1 MLSIKEPVFRSIE
14 DSVRSIVPT
23 NLSLC
28 SDDAASILSVENSE
42 LCYAPFSFENELFT
56 SYVYKRNFRV
66 TRLHIKQ
73 VQRTPT
79 VEHPYAVVETDT
91 AQPCNVSEIIDL
103 YNSDGIIIHQTCDS
117 DSAHSIN
124 KMCDSASIG
133 HISANAE
140 PLENLHGHLSN
151 TQPVLENLTQKLIRI
166 EGETESNSA
175 LSITQGDAPIA
186 DISSDTN
193 HVEIMH
199 AAIGIERKSAVSSE
213 YSEWIS
219 TLKNDLL
226 YIVNGVSWEERT
238 TSRSQIS
245 HGRQLIFP
253 EHQVKISSRIQHGVS
268 DTPGELAL
276 DRMLYLPAY
285 KVANPERTLAF
296 KVLYDRDR
304 SFFGTFMQVLGLMR
318 GTSFM
323 VQFTDALALSY
334 DRVVDLEDTSPINGG
349 VVRSNWTKVILSDP
363 SIVQA
368 ATSRDLATSTGMLY
382 HTPTILQLA
391 CVAKKALVVEY
402 LLSLGPPLF
411 PLDWKVHPFVLAT
424 KRRCKSILQLFLKLA
439 KHSISDLIKNI
450 ALAMVVNQDCA
461 LSGDWVDADQN
472 DNKRVKEDVGIITL
486 LLANGASPNV
496 KDKKGISV
504 LCMAIRAACSLN
516 PFSVQIVDIL
526 LRNGAQFGWHEQ
538 EYMSAGPVKV
548 FESLIRRHR
557 LWV

>member
-14 DSVRSIVPT
+14 ESVRSIVPT

-28 SDDAASILSVENSE
+28 SDDAASILSVESSE

-91 AQPCNVSEIIDL
+91 AQPYDVSEIIDL
-103 YNSDGIIIHQTCDS
+103 YNSDGISIRQTCDG
-117 DSAHSIN
+117 DSAQSIN

-140 PLENLHGHLSN
+140 PLEDFHGHLSN
-151 TQPVLENLTQKLIRI
+151 TQPVLESLTQKLIRI

-175 LSITQGDAPIA
+175 LSITQEDAPIA
-186 DISSDTN
+186 DISSNTH

-199 AAIGIERKSAVSSE
+199 ASIGIERKSAVSSE
-213 YSEWIS
+213 NSGWIS
-219 TLKNDLL
+219 TREGYLL
-226 YIVNGVSWEERT
+226 HTVNGVPWKELAT
-238 TSRSQIS
+238 GRSEIS
-245 HGRQLIFP
+245 HERQL
-253 EHQVKISSRIQHGVS
+253 SSRIAHAVS

-276 DRMLYLPAY
+276 NRMLYQPAY
-285 KVANPERTLAF
+285 TVANREMTLAF

-323 VQFTDALALSY
+323 AKFTDALALSY
-334 DRVVDLEDTSPINGG
+334 DRVVELEDTSPIDGG
-349 VVRSNWTKVILSDP
+349 VVRSNWTEVILSDS
-363 SIVQA
+363 SIAQA
-368 ATSRDLATSTGMLY
+368 ATSRDLATSTGMLCY
-382 HTPTILQLA
+382 TPTVLQLA

-402 LLSLGPPLF
+402 LLSLGPPLL

-424 KRRCKSILQLFLKLA
+424 KRRCKPILGLFLKLA
-439 KHSISDLIKNI
+439 KHSVSDLIKNI

-472 DNKRVKEDVGIITL
+472 DKKRVKEDVGIITL